1 MISREMILTQQAA
14 NFTARFGFITRE
26 LFFEYFCQINKTQ
39 QYFYWRQLL
48 KNGAFVAS
56 QSDNNIYYL
65 TQQGRLL
72 ADVEAVTARKSY
84 FISHDEFVAK
94 IYLNALATGLVV
106 QAWTEAEL
114 KASASTT
121 YSVLGVDR
129 IEKIPDLVI
138 DFKGQSKVLRCA
150 FEVENTR
157 KIAERYDRM
166 AFNYYSMKKIHLI
179 LFGCSNE
186 GIVNSVKRSFSG
198 ALFQKNQKVPI
209 TFLNENF
216 KNDGYE
222 TIASLNSKKMRL
234 REMLIAALQIEND
247 AWPTHPEKTVTQ
259 KQNFPEKSKCE
270 NNQIPKEDQDITP
283 ARPSTGPLASFRDH
297 PHPTMLIEGGH
308 EPGAGVGRGPESTEG
323 GGIL

>member
-1 MISREMILTQQAA
+1 MISREKILTQQVA

-26 LFFEYFCQINKTQ
+26 LFFDYFCQINKTQ
-39 QYFYWRQLL
+39 QYFYWRQLV
-48 KNGAFVAS
+48 KNGAFIAS

-72 ADVEAVTARKSY
+72 AEVETVAARKSY
-84 FISHDEFVAK
+84 FIPHDELVAK
-94 IYLNALATGLVV
+94 IYLNAIATGLVAE
-106 QAWTEAEL
+106 AWTEAEL
-114 KASASTT
+114 KTSASTV
-121 YSVLGVDR
+121 YNVLGVDR
-129 IEKIPDLVI
+129 IDKIPDLVI
-138 DFKGQSKVLRCA
+138 DFKGQSKILRCA

-186 GIVNSVKRSFSG
+186 GIVNSVNKSFSG
-198 ALFQKNQKVPI
+198 ALFQKSQKVPI

-216 KNDGYE
+216 KNEGYE
-222 TIASLNSKKMRL
+222 TMASLTNKKMRL
-234 REMLIAALQIEND
+234 REMLIAALRIEND
-247 AWPTHPEKTVTQ
+247 AWSIHPEKNVTQ
-259 KQNFPEKSKCE
+259 KQNFPENSKYK

-308 EPGAGVGRGPESTEG
+308 EPGAGVGRGTESTEG
-323 GGIL
+323 GEI